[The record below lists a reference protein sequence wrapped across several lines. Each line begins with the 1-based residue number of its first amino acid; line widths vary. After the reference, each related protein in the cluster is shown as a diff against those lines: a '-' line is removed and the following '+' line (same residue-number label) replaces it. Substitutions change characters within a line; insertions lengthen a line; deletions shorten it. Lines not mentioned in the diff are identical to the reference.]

1 MQYVGFMITVFTP
14 AYNRADLLPRLYD
27 SLKAQTCRD
36 FEWVVVDDGSTDGTE
51 AVVRGFVEEGLLDIR
66 YFRQENGGKLRA
78 INRGVKEAKGE
89 LFFIVDSDD
98 YLPKDSIMDICR
110 VWEDVKEDSRFG
122 GVSGY
127 MGTDENHF
135 LGNGQTAPAVLDCNA
150 LDFRYT
156 HHVEG
161 DMAEV
166 FRTDVLREIPFP
178 EVEGE
183 KFCPEA
189 LVWNRI
195 AQKYILRYFHKI
207 IYIAEYQVGGISA
220 NMAWWRMESPV
231 ASCTHYKEL
240 NGYDVPWRIKAKS
253 AINYWRF
260 HACLKKGSKVPHL
273 PIKWIWAAPLGYL
286 YHLFDKRK

>member
-1 MQYVGFMITVFTP
+1 MITVFTP

-51 AVVRGFVEEGLLDIR
+51 AVVRGFVEEGLLDIS
-66 YFRQENGGKLRA
+66 YFKQENGGKHRA
-78 INRGVKEAKGE
+78 INQGVKEAKGE

-110 VWEDVKEDSRFG
+110 VWEDIKEDSRFG

-127 MGTDENHF
+127 MADF
-135 LGNGQTAPAVLDCNA
+135 RGNPISQNNCISTDCNA
-150 LDFRYT
+150 LEVRYLYNIQ
-156 HHVEG
+156 G
-161 DMAEV
+161 DLAEV

-178 EVEGE
+178 EFEGE

-195 AQKYILRYFHKI
+195 AQKYILRYFNKI
-207 IYIAEYQVGGISA
+207 IYFREYLSGGLTSKISQI
-220 NMAWWRMESPV
+220 RMESPV

-240 NGYDVPWRIKAKS
+240 NGYDVPWLIKAKS

-260 HACLKKGSKVPHL
+260 HACLNKGTKVPHL